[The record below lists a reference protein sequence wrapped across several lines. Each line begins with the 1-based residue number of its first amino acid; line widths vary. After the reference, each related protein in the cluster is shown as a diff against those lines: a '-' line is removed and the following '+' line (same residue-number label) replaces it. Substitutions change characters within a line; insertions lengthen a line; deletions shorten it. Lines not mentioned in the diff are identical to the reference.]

1 MKILEM
7 FGAAGTNDIKKN
19 LKQNSMTGPMTQAN
33 HSFDPRFYVVMPNGL
48 LIFPNQF
55 TFYISAWI
63 LEAKYSGC
71 SIDLIW

>member
-1 MKILEM
+1 M

-55 TFYISAWI
+55 TFYISA
-63 LEAKYSGC
+63 
-71 SIDLIW
+71 